1 MRAEREREMVR
12 EKEEDRRRREWLKR
26 RLLEVCVR
34 ERKKRREATGLTGKE
49 ENAILVISGG
59 VEYPA
64 LCFGNPCD

>member
-34 ERKKRREATGLTGKE
+34 ERKE
-49 ENAILVISGG
+49 ER
-59 VEYPA
+59 
-64 LCFGNPCD
+64 GNRFDR